1 MSTSLYEQAIID
13 AESLKRMAEENARN
27 QVIEAITPQIRSL
40 IESEMLQADSVLNEM
55 MGSCSRCGSQ
65 KCGCASPCER
75 CNMHP
80 CACEGC
86 SRCGGPLTS
95 EGSCME
101 SSCNA
106 GDGACEKCGKSG
118 CECDGMDV
126 LTDVDVIDEAE
137 LKAMEM
143 LVNSTVDV
151 SARDIIER
159 THNLRRNL
167 AKFVIVKESF
177 DLDKLDNESRI
188 EFLKRFNDLMREGV
202 ILRNETI
209 LMNEADTQ
217 QVQNLLDKTIKE
229 MKTMSET
236 LNKSLLNR
244 LFEAVEGD
252 EVETDLG
259 ALEVEDAPVEAA
271 EEEAAE
277 DEGVEVP
284 ADLLDDPEVQ
294 KLLALL
300 AGEEAGEEMA
310 EEAMEEADDMKMEM
324 YKEEDMGEAVHESDS
339 LDEVFEIDVNEL
351 KAELAKLQEGDAKEM
366 ADQFGGGEVL
376 GDVFFEIDEED
387 LINVL
392 VNELG
397 REDVATPM
405 VESRRPR
412 RSLQESRQNRAL
424 KMQLSEAKEA
434 VSSLQGQ
441 LSEMNL
447 FNAKLLY
454 ANKLMQDKG
463 LNNKQQRAIVEAL
476 DGAETLAEAKL
487 LFQSLTAA
495 LGKNKRLSEGKKLGS
510 ASKSTRPSGQPL
522 NEGVGATDRWA
533 VLAGIT
539 NQNDQD

>member
-1 MSTSLYEQAIID
+1 M
-13 AESLKRMAEENARN
+13 
-27 QVIEAITPQIRSL
+27 
-40 IESEMLQADSVLNEM
+40 
-55 MGSCSRCGSQ
+55 
-65 KCGCASPCER
+65 
-75 CNMHP
+75 
-80 CACEGC
+80 
-86 SRCGGPLTS
+86 
-95 EGSCME
+95 
-101 SSCNA
+101 
-106 GDGACEKCGKSG
+106 
-118 CECDGMDV
+118 
-126 LTDVDVIDEAE
+126 
-137 LKAMEM
+137 
-143 LVNSTVDV
+143 
-151 SARDIIER
+151 
-159 THNLRRNL
+159 
-167 AKFVIVKESF
+167 
-177 DLDKLDNESRI
+177 
-188 EFLKRFNDLMREGV
+188 
-202 ILRNETI
+202 
-209 LMNEADTQ
+209 
-217 QVQNLLDKTIKE
+217 
-229 MKTMSET
+229 
-236 LNKSLLNR
+236 
-244 LFEAVEGD
+244 
-252 EVETDLG
+252 DLG

-271 EEEAAE
+271 EEEVAE

-376 GDVFFEIDEED
+376 GDVVFEIDEED

>member
-40 IESEMLQADSVLNEM
+40 IESEMLQADSALNEM
-55 MGSCSRCGSQ
+55 MGGCASCGAAQ
-65 KCGCASPCER
+65 CGCAAPCER
-75 CNMHP
+75 CGGHP

-86 SRCGGPLTS
+86 SRCGGPLTT
-95 EGSCME
+95 EGGCME

-106 GDGACEKCGKSG
+106 ADGACEKCGQSG
-118 CECDGMDV
+118 CDCDGMDV
-126 LTDVDVIDEAE
+126 LTDIDTIGEAE
-137 LKAMEM
+137 LRAMEM
-143 LVNSTVDV
+143 LVNSAVDV
-151 SARDIIER
+151 NAREIVER
-159 THNLRRNL
+159 AHNLRRNL
-167 AKFVIVKESF
+167 AKFIIVKESF
-177 DLDKLDNESRI
+177 DLDKLDNDSRI

-244 LFEAVEGD
+244 LFEAEEGE
-252 EVETDLG
+252 EVDLDLG

-271 EEEAAE
+271 EEEVAE

-300 AGEEAGEEMA
+300 AGDEAGEEMA
-310 EEAMEEADDMKMEM
+310 EEAMEETDMTEV
-324 YKEEDMGEAVHESDS
+324 YEEAVHEG
-339 LDEVFEIDVNEL
+339 LDEVFEIDIDEL
-351 KAELAKLQEGDAKEM
+351 RSELAKLQEGDAKEM
-366 ADQFGGGEVL
+366 ADHFGGGEAL
-376 GDVFFEIDEED
+376 GDVVFEIDEDD

-392 VNELG
+392 ADELG
-397 REDVATPM
+397 REDVATPV
-405 VESRRPR
+405 VESRRHSSR
-412 RSLQESRQNRAL
+412 KLQESRKNRVL
-424 KMQLSEAKEA
+424 KSQLTEAKEA
-434 VSSLQGQ
+434 VASLQGQ

-463 LNNKQQRAIVEAL
+463 LNTKQQRAIVEAL

-495 LGKNKRLSEGKKLGS
+495 LGKNKSLSEGKKLGS

-522 NEGVGATDRWA
+522 NEGVGTTDRWA

-539 NQNDQD
+539 NQNQNDQD

>member
-310 EEAMEEADDMKMEM
+310 EEAMEEADMD
-324 YKEEDMGEAVHESDS
+324 EAVHELDS

-376 GDVFFEIDEED
+376 GDVVFEIDEED

-392 VNELG
+392 ADELG

>member
-40 IESEMLQADSVLNEM
+40 IESEMLQADSALNEM
-55 MGSCSRCGSQ
+55 MGGCARCGAAQ
-65 KCGCASPCER
+65 CGCSAPCER
-75 CNMHP
+75 CGGHP

-86 SRCGGPLTS
+86 PSCGGPLTT

-106 GDGACEKCGKSG
+106 ADGACEKCGKSG
-118 CECDGMDV
+118 CECDDMDV
-126 LTDVDVIDEAE
+126 LTDVDTIGEAE

-143 LVNSTVDV
+143 LVNSAVDV
-151 SARDIIER
+151 NAREIVER
-159 THNLRRNL
+159 AHNLRRNL
-167 AKFVIVKESF
+167 AKFIIVKESF
-177 DLDKLDNESRI
+177 DLDKLDNDSRI

-244 LFEAVEGD
+244 LFEAEEGE
-252 EVETDLG
+252 EVELDLG

-310 EEAMEEADDMKMEM
+310 EEAMEEADMTEM
-324 YKEEDMGEAVHESDS
+324 YEEDKVEETEEAMHEG
-339 LDEVFEIDVNEL
+339 LDEVFEIDIDEL
-351 KAELAKLQEGDAKEM
+351 RSELAKLQEGDAKEM
-366 ADQFGGGEVL
+366 ADHFGGGEAL
-376 GDVFFEIDEED
+376 GDVVFEIDEDD

-392 VNELG
+392 ADELG

-495 LGKNKRLSEGKKLGS
+495 LGKNKSLSEGKKLGS

-522 NEGVGATDRWA
+522 NEGVGTTDRWA

>member
-40 IESEMLQADSVLNEM
+40 IESEMLQADSALNEM
-55 MGSCSRCGSQ
+55 MG
-65 KCGCASPCER
+65 GCASCGAAQ
-75 CNMHP
+75 CGGHP

-86 SRCGGPLTS
+86 SRCGGPLTT
-95 EGSCME
+95 EGGCME

-106 GDGACEKCGKSG
+106 ADGACEKCGQSG
-118 CECDGMDV
+118 CDCDGMDV
-126 LTDVDVIDEAE
+126 LTDIDTIGEAE
-137 LKAMEM
+137 LRAMEM
-143 LVNSTVDV
+143 LVNSAVDV
-151 SARDIIER
+151 NAREIVER
-159 THNLRRNL
+159 AHNLRRNL
-167 AKFVIVKESF
+167 AKFIIVKESF
-177 DLDKLDNESRI
+177 DLDKLDNDSRI

-244 LFEAVEGD
+244 LFEAEEGE
-252 EVETDLG
+252 EVDLDLG

-271 EEEAAE
+271 EEEVAE

-300 AGEEAGEEMA
+300 AGDEAGEEMA
-310 EEAMEEADDMKMEM
+310 EEAMEETDMTEV
-324 YKEEDMGEAVHESDS
+324 YEEDKVEEMEEAVHEG
-339 LDEVFEIDVNEL
+339 LDEVFEIDIDEL
-351 KAELAKLQEGDAKEM
+351 RSELAKLQEGDAKEM
-366 ADQFGGGEVL
+366 ADHFGGGEAL
-376 GDVFFEIDEED
+376 GDVVFEIDEDD

-392 VNELG
+392 ADELG

-405 VESRRPR
+405 VESRR
-412 RSLQESRQNRAL
+412 RSSRKLQESRKNRVL
-424 KMQLSEAKEA
+424 KSQLTEAKEA
-434 VSSLQGQ
+434 VASLQGQ

-463 LNNKQQRAIVEAL
+463 LNTKQQRAIVEAL

-522 NEGVGATDRWA
+522 NEGVGTTDRWA

-539 NQNDQD
+539 NQNQNDQD